1 MRSAAIDV
9 RISVARDKV
18 TDEQIRAW
26 TKLSDSCKTFHD
38 TCLAQAKTLGLV
50 RLPIRLSYEIVGVD
64 LSRQITKPANLANYN
79 AILERLDW
87 EKTKKQLSN

>member
-9 RISVARDKV
+9 TMSVARDKV
-18 TDEQIRAW
+18 TDDQLRAW
-26 TKLSDSCKTFHD
+26 TQLSDSCRVFHD
-38 TCLAQAKTLGLV
+38 TCLAQAKTMGLE
-50 RLPIRLSYEIVGVD
+50 RLPIRLSYNVIGVD
-64 LSRQITKPANLANYN
+64 LSQQITKPANLASYN